1 MHATGI
7 KDGPGGLQDGGW
19 DALHVV
25 EGLPAADGR
34 SATYKLTSSVL
45 LSLAVRGEAAAVG
58 ELDVSGS
65 VSRHV
70 RGLTVNWLIDG
81 LILTTL
87 RPSGPGWLCVITVSV

>member
-7 KDGPGGLQDGGW
+7 KDGPGGLQHGGW

-70 RGLTVNWLIDG
+70 RGRDWLIDG
-81 LILTTL
+81 LI
-87 RPSGPGWLCVITVSV
+87 G